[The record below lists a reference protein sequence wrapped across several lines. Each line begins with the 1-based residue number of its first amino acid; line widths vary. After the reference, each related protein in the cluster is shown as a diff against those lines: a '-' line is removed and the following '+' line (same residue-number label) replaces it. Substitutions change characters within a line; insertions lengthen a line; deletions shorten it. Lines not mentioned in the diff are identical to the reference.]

1 MMLVR
6 IILYSS
12 LFRERKEETADIS
25 VEVLRGQSTKMSVV
39 EGFFPIGLL
48 SVGTADCKSS
58 PRGDGGAEKNR
69 EVRT

>member
-1 MMLVR
+1 
-6 IILYSS
+6 
-12 LFRERKEETADIS
+12 
-25 VEVLRGQSTKMSVV
+25 
-39 EGFFPIGLL
+39 LL